1 MLAMRWPDNLP
12 SRKVGAAAAAV
23 LAAGAWFGSRRWKR
37 QETGQGLTTGR
48 RALGQPVQPQFSHWG
63 FDVQELK
70 AIAQRGREIYERH
83 SQELEAEHLH
93 KSVFINVDTGEYVV
107 GGTFRDAHRAFIER
121 FGDAPSWDT
130 RVGDADYGF
139 DRTRIVQ

>member
-1 MLAMRWPDNLP
+1 MRWPDILAG
-12 SRKVGAAAAAV
+12 RRMGAAAAF
-23 LAAGAWFGSRRWKR
+23 LAAGAWLSKRSWKWDATGIGSTAGKPAP
-37 QETGQGLTTGR
+37 GKPD
-48 RALGQPVQPQFSHWG
+48 QPDQPEFSNWG
-63 FDVQELK
+63 IDVQELK

-93 KSVFINVDTGEYVV
+93 KSVFINVDTGEYVI

-130 RVGDADYGF
+130 RVGDAANGF